1 MRNDP
6 IHNLTETT
14 DDHHRRLDSL
24 ETALSTRSDTADK
37 IRKRL
42 HDLED
47 KVGRH
52 SVQSVLDKV
61 TKVET
66 NLGKADKRLDRQS
79 AKIEHLRLEVT
90 ALDRKVRLSGGLP
103 RADFHTWQPD
113 ITPEMVQLIRAR
125 LAAAPVSEAKVQ
137 QLLTKLE
144 QAQDAV
150 TRWDR
155 SREAAILAVKAL
167 SELPPAAER
176 AWRKEKQ
183 TWFAFRAGGPRPVEE
198 EVRARRQYD
207 EAVHARRAETMALDQ
222 STKADEAACATIRER
237 IEDAVARDLV
247 LPQWFDIALGLFA
260 PGKPE
265 RIKPWLDAAT
275 RLVRYRL
282 LADVRDPLDPYG
294 DRPHDETLAAEYDRV
309 VRRCSD
315 VRR

>member
-24 ETALSTRSDTADK
+24 ETALSDRSDTADE
-37 IRKRL
+37 IRRRL
-42 HDLED
+42 RDLED

-61 TKVET
+61 NKVET
-66 NLGKADKRLDRQS
+66 NLGKADKRLDRQAAEIS
-79 AKIEHLRLEVT
+79 NLRLDVT

-125 LAAAPVSEAKVQ
+125 LAAAPESEAKVQ
-137 QLLTKLE
+137 QLQTKLE
-144 QAQDAV
+144 QAQDDV

-155 SREAAILAVKAL
+155 SRDAAILAVKAL

-183 TWFAFRAGGPRPVEE
+183 TWFAFRASGPRPVEKVVLARRRHDE
-198 EVRARRQYD
+198 AVRARRS
-207 EAVHARRAETMALDQ
+207 EKMALDQ
-222 STKADEAACATIRER
+222 SAKADEAACATIRER

-247 LPQWFDIALGLFA
+247 LPWWFDIALGLFS
-260 PGKPE
+260 PGKPGQ
-265 RIKPWLDAAT
+265 IKPWLEAAT

-282 LADVRDPLDPYG
+282 LADVRDPLEPYG
-294 DRPHDETLAAEYDRV
+294 DRPSDETLAAEHDRV
-309 VRRCSD
+309 VQRCSD